1 MYYFH
6 LPPLY
11 PLPYGQTAY
20 HPFSISPTVQSARL
34 QQPISQR
41 STSISQLKPS
51 SPSSAQKPEFPAVN
65 PSHLYESAKRSR
77 KLMSEASILLDHLA
91 TSKEFDT
98 KLMEAAQRSNTA
110 EVTRLIRS
118 LGISAD
124 VDVHYNPDGLRLE
137 FTSKIDGVDCC
148 RLLISLRWR

>member
-1 MYYFH
+1 MYYFY
-6 LPPLY
+6 LPHPY
-11 PLPYGQTAY
+11 PLPYGQIAY
-20 HPFSISPTVQSARL
+20 HPFSISPAVQSTPL
-34 QQPISQR
+34 KQPISQR
-41 STSISQLKPS
+41 SPSISQPKP
-51 SPSSAQKPEFPAVN
+51 SPSSAQKPEFPPVN
-65 PSHLYESAKRSR
+65 PSHLYESAKHSR
-77 KLMSEASILLDHLA
+77 KLMSEASLLLDQLA

-124 VDVHYNPDGLRLE
+124 VDAHYNPDGLRLE